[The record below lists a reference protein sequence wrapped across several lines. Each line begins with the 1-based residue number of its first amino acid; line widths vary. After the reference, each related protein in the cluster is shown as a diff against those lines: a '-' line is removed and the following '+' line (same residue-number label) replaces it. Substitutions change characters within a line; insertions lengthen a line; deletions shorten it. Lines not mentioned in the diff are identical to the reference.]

1 MADDLRSDL
10 IRHFLEDA
18 RVAAR
23 ARDWDQVL
31 DLAEDVL
38 VLDGD
43 NADALALRT
52 LAERHAD
59 HDYPDR
65 GRRHETV
72 VFADLV
78 GSTEMANRFDPEL
91 VRRVTLEYERICS
104 PVLSALGGHVH
115 RFVGDGILASFG
127 YPTSHEDDAQRA
139 VQAAL
144 DLVEAVSRTSTAH
157 RHLGIQLQVRV
168 GVASGVLVHADRGS
182 GTWSQPGDL
191 FGPAVNLAARIHE
204 LAEPGQV
211 CVSDE
216 TANLVAGFFEF
227 SPLGPHQLK
236 GFDKPIEVHRV
247 VGRTR
252 ATGWLDRLGRAPS
265 PFVGRSLE
273 LERLGSIWSS
283 VRQFPDAPGR
293 TVHIAGDPGVGKSRI
308 IRELLEVSADGDPGV
323 VELRCSAY
331 RVTSPLHP
339 VRSALERYAGFEADD
354 DDQART
360 SKLAEILEA
369 NGVVA
374 EEALPYLTLLL
385 DVDPGPDVARPESS
399 PVQVREVTLTQL
411 QRLITAVA
419 ASSPT
424 MLVVEDIHWSDPSTR
439 ELLLR
444 VVRSRPPGLLILM
457 TSRAAPE
464 WLIDVEL
471 ETLALGPL
479 TPVETRAL
487 VRAVSDTSVP
497 DRVVDEIA
505 WRSDG
510 IPLFV
515 EQLADDLAT
524 WNPAPSD
531 DDRIPATL
539 ADLLQARLDG
549 AGSSKRVA
557 QIAAIVGRE
566 FEPALVEA
574 VVQRLRGEGRL
585 DRLERPV
592 REHLDRLL
600 ESRLIEPDEAR
611 PGRLRFHHALVGQ
624 AAYESQLHTE
634 RPERHEAVARVLV
647 EEGTAGRAADPAMVA
662 YHFDEAGL
670 GAEAIGQY
678 LAAANREQALGAY
691 DEVLAHL
698 SRANDLV
705 PGLSAIERP
714 PLELAVRL
722 SRGAATSAIGG
733 YAAPQAVDDFQRAL
747 DVCQDLRDVP
757 GMGLGMQRALLG
769 LWGFYCGSG
778 DLATARTISN
788 AMAEQA
794 EHLERLDEP
803 GLPGARP
810 GFHACRGVELFFA
823 GSLAPSREHL
833 ELAVEQLAVDDID
846 PAQWP
851 LPNDP
856 LAAVLGF
863 LAVLRVLAGDEEG
876 ALAAAQRGIARSLEL
891 DFPIGPFSLGFVRNY
906 EAWMHRARGAL
917 DDAAFAAAEVS
928 RVGERHGFFDWL
940 IVGRIHLAAAAAAQE
955 PSLAALAELGGGIDT
970 WRAGGGEVMLP
981 WLMIEQAWGYVA
993 LGETDRA
1000 KDRLE
1005 EATELI
1011 ERGQWLFAAEAHRLR
1026 AELTALTSGPAD
1038 PAVTAEL
1045 TAGMRFAAEQGAPLF
1060 VQRCAGSY
1068 ERWFGAS
1075 AMPPDL
1081 RRLADVAADSFGGA
1095 SPGPEGVR
1103 QSAQPV

>member
-10 IRHFLEDA
+10 IRQFLEDA
-18 RVAAR
+18 QVAAR

-38 VLDGD
+38 VLDSD

-52 LAERHAD
+52 LAERHVD

-78 GSTEMANRFDPEL
+78 GSTQMANEFDPEL
-91 VRRVTLEYERICS
+91 VRRVTLQYERTCS

-144 DLVEAVSRTSTAH
+144 DLVEAVSTTSTTFG
-157 RHLGIQLQVRV
+157 HLGINLQVRV
-168 GVASGVLVHADRGS
+168 GVASGILVHADRGS

-204 LAEPGQV
+204 LAAPGQV

-216 TANLVAGFFEF
+216 TANLVAGLFEL
-227 SPLGPHQLK
+227 SSLGLHQLK
-236 GFDKPIEVHRV
+236 GFDKPVEVHRV

-265 PFVGRSLE
+265 PFVGRTDE
-273 LERLGSIWSS
+273 LERLGSMWSS
-283 VRQFPDAPGR
+283 VREFRDAPGR
-293 TVHIAGDPGVGKSRI
+293 TVHITGDPGVGKSRI
-308 IRELLEVSADGDPGV
+308 IRELLEVSADGDRSV

-339 VRSALERYAGFEADD
+339 VRSALERYAGFEAEDD
-354 DDQART
+354 DRARS

-369 NGVVA
+369 NGVLA

-399 PVQVREVTLTQL
+399 PAQIREVTLTQL
-411 QRLITAVA
+411 QRLIRAVA
-419 ASSPT
+419 ADSPT

-444 VVRSRPPGLLILM
+444 VSRDRPPGLLILM

-464 WLIDVEL
+464 WLGDVEL
-471 ETLALGPL
+471 ETLGLGPL
-479 TPVETRAL
+479 TPAETRAL

-497 DRVVDEIA
+497 DRVVEEIA

-524 WNPAPSD
+524 WELTPSE

-585 DRLERPV
+585 ERLERPV

-647 EEGTAGRAADPAMVA
+647 EEGMAGRAADPAVVA

-670 GAEAIGQY
+670 GSEAIGQY

-705 PGLSAIERP
+705 AGLSDVERP

-722 SRGAATSAIGG
+722 SRGAAASAIGG
-733 YAAPQAVDDFQRAL
+733 YAAPQAVEDFQRAL
-747 DVCQDLRDVP
+747 DVCHDLREVP
-757 GMGLGMQRALLG
+757 GMGVGMQSALLG
-769 LWGFYCGSG
+769 LWAYYSVSG
-778 DLATARTISN
+778 DLTTARTIST
-788 AMAEQA
+788 AMAEHAQ
-794 EHLERLDEP
+794 RLVRLKEP
-803 GLPGARP
+803 GLPGALP
-810 GFHACRGVELFFA
+810 SFYVCRGVEHFFA
-823 GSLAPSREHL
+823 GSLAASREHF
-833 ELAVEQLAVDDID
+833 ELAVEQLATDDID

-856 LAAVLGF
+856 LAGVLSF
-863 LAVLRVLAGDEEG
+863 LAMVCVLTGDEEG
-876 ALAAAQRGIARSLEL
+876 ALAATKRGVDRSAEL
-891 DFPIGPFSLGFVRNY
+891 AFPIGPFSLGFVRNY
-906 EAWMHRARGAL
+906 ETWMHRARGAL
-917 DDAAFAAAEVS
+917 DDAARAAAEVS
-928 RVGERHGFFDWL
+928 RIGERHGFFDWL
-940 IVGRIHLAAAAAAQE
+940 IIGHIHLAAVAAAQE
-955 PSLAALAELGGGIDT
+955 PSHAALAELGAGIET
-970 WRAGGGEVMLP
+970 WRAGGGELMLP

-993 LGETDRA
+993 LGEADRA
-1000 KDRLE
+1000 AERLD

-1026 AELTALTSGPAD
+1026 AELTAVSTGADD
-1038 PAVTAEL
+1038 PAVAAEL
-1045 TAGMRFAAEQGAPLF
+1045 AAGMRVAVEQGAALF
-1060 VQRCAGSY
+1060 VLRCAASF
-1068 ERWFGAS
+1068 ERWLGAP
-1075 AMPPDL
+1075 AMPPEL
-1081 RRLADVAADSFGGA
+1081 RRFADEARRGLPVAGHQ
-1095 SPGPEGVR
+1095 PELIR
-1103 QSAQPV
+1103 PSAPAG